1 MERER
6 DAVDAHEPLTF
17 PAEPFL
23 IPMFPS
29 PVSHH
34 TFPQEGHLQCLLAY
48 LYFSQPVIQI

>member
-23 IPMFPS
+23 IPMLY

-34 TFPQEGHLQCLLAY
+34 TFPREGHLLVY
-48 LYFSQPVIQI
+48 LHIFISHSP